1 MMLKRLIKENTL
13 NQEVDVDVKNL
24 NVKKNTVNVLML
36 VLNALM
42 HVNVLSVR
50 MEKLLK
56 SGKPLNNKWRKT
68 FKN

>member
-1 MMLKRLIKENTL
+1 MMLKRLIKESL
-13 NQEVDVDVKNL
+13 SNQEVDVDVKNL

-50 MEKLLK
+50 MEKLWK
-56 SGKPLNNKWRKT
+56 SGKTLNNKWREI